1 MENTMKRLLLGAVV
15 VAACVMVSVT
25 GALAQR
31 AGQMAIIHYGTVVGM
46 VTVDLN
52 DGNVVKG
59 ALVGGAFGAALTK
72 SGKSSSRRRRNAA
85 IGAVVGTAAAAAKKT
100 TGRRYSVRT
109 YEGTVMQIV
118 TEQTAILVGDCVI
131 IEEASGRANIR
142 RTALSACDVASQSLM
157 NSPDIQAELQEEA
170 AECTAAK
177 DGLVNAE
184 TDEQMDLAVRKIQIL
199 CYN

>member
-1 MENTMKRLLLGAVV
+1 MKQLLLGAVV
-15 VAACVMVSVT
+15 VVACVMVSVT

-31 AGQMAIIHYGTVVGM
+31 AGEMAIIHYGTVVGM

-85 IGAVVGTAAAAAKKT
+85 IGAIVGTAAAAAKKT

-109 YEGTVMQIV
+109 NEGTVMQIV

-131 IEEASGRANIR
+131 IEESGGSANIR

-157 NSPDIQAELQEEA
+157 NSPEIKAELQEEA
-170 AECTAAK
+170 AECIAAK
-177 DGLVNAE
+177 EGLVNAE
-184 TDEQMDLAVRKIQIL
+184 TDDQMEFAVRKIQIL

>member
-1 MENTMKRLLLGAVV
+1 MKHVLPGVVV

-31 AGQMAIIHYGTVVGM
+31 AGQMASIRYGTVVGM
-46 VTVDLN
+46 QTVDLN
-52 DGNVVKG
+52 NSDALKG

-72 SGKSSSRRRRNAA
+72 SSKSSSRRRRNAA
-85 IGAVVGTAAAAAKKT
+85 IGAVVGTAAGAAKRQ

-109 YEGTVMQIV
+109 NEGTVMQIV
-118 TEQTAILVGDCVI
+118 TEQTEIRVDDCVI
-131 IEEASGRANIR
+131 VEEAGGRANIR
-142 RTALSACDVASQSLM
+142 RTALSACDVASQALM

-184 TDEQMDLAVRKIQIL
+184 TDEQMELAVRKIQIL

>member
-1 MENTMKRLLLGAVV
+1 MKRVLPGVVV

-31 AGQMAIIHYGTVVGM
+31 AGQMATIRYGTVVGM
-46 VTVDLN
+46 QTVDLN
-52 DGNVVKG
+52 NADALKG

-72 SGKSSSRRRRNAA
+72 SSKSSSRRRRNAA
-85 IGAVVGTAAAAAKKT
+85 IGAVVGGAVAAANKQ

-109 YEGTVMQIV
+109 NEGTVMQIV
-118 TEQTAILVGDCVI
+118 TEQTEIRVDDCVI
-131 IEEASGRANIR
+131 VEEAGGRANIR
-142 RTALSACDVASQSLM
+142 RAALTACDVASQSIM
-157 NSPDIQAELQEEA
+157 NEPDIQAELQEEA

-177 DGLVNAE
+177 EGLVNAE
-184 TDEQMDLAVRKIQIL
+184 TDEQMDFAVRKIQIL

>member
-1 MENTMKRLLLGAVV
+1 MKQLLLGAVV
-15 VAACVMVSVT
+15 VVACVMVSVT

-31 AGQMAIIHYGTVVGM
+31 AGEMATIHYGTVVGM

-100 TGRRYSVRT
+100 MGRRYSVRT
-109 YEGTVMQIV
+109 NEGTVMQIV

-157 NSPDIQAELQEEA
+157 NAPDIQAELQEEA

>member
-1 MENTMKRLLLGAVV
+1 MKRLLLGAVV

-109 YEGTVMQIV
+109 NEGTVMQIV

>member
-1 MENTMKRLLLGAVV
+1 MKRLLLGAVV

-157 NSPDIQAELQEEA
+157 NAPDIQAELQEEA

>member
-1 MENTMKRLLLGAVV
+1 MKRLLLGAVV